1 MPNINEFVEQCS
13 LLGIDHIEV
22 VPVDVYDDTAEFEG
36 LSNDEAVRLIKTKEK
51 ISDTIYKKYKE
62 TLNTSNIVFFLN
74 NGADVSEEV
83 VFLGNSII
91 LGERGGGNP
100 DESWTYNTH
109 EVDIPLKAGVRTF
122 NEAFKDEIVASGILG
137 IVADSLDDMEGTI
150 TRDSKGIRRGI
161 YKESSLYGK
170 LEAKVQAKMKE
181 AGQWDETTQTGDLS
195 GVKIPW
201 LYNLTLMGEP
211 IAGYNHI
218 YLPSGFS
225 GILDYSTYYNSSAA
239 NYIWAFYSNLYEYS
253 QNVYKYGFQMFYTSG
268 RRYINSVENISKIIN
283 KDYLEFFI
291 PNKNYEPGTSSDRP
305 IYDHGADIGKYKGYL
320 YGGYNAPHISAQTTT
335 GTDNISYV
343 YYDEQ
348 PFLIG
353 HILWITSI
361 QPNIEPPRASGYLTI
376 VAFNKQGKIIRP
388 LCPYWTKEGN
398 TWTEYSEDI
407 KDTLE
412 LMPDFSPYSPLE
424 GKNLLELCLPL
435 TEAEALYA
443 QNQDYVIVP
452 TDYVPDNWKQDP

>member
-62 TLNTSNIVFFLN
+62 SLNTSNIVFFLN

-109 EVDIPLKAGVRTF
+109 EVNIPLKAGVRTF

-150 TRDSKGIRRGI
+150 TRDSKGIRRGS

-170 LEAKVQAKMKE
+170 LEAKVQAKIKE
-181 AGQWDETTQTGDLS
+181 AGQWDEETQTGDLS

-201 LYNLTLMGEP
+201 LYNLTLMGKP
-211 IAGYNHI
+211 IAGYNNI
-218 YLPSGFS
+218 YLPSG
-225 GILDYSTYYNSSAA
+225 ILGNLDSSYYNSSAA
-239 NYIWAFYSNLYEYS
+239 NYIWAFYSSLYEYS
-253 QNVYKYGFQMFYTSG
+253 QNTYKYGFQQFYTTGSSHN
-268 RRYINSVENISKIIN
+268 RFIDNTSNIPKIIN
-283 KDYLEFFI
+283 KEYDEIFI
-291 PNKNYEPGTSSDRP
+291 PNINESTNTPSM
-305 IYDHGADIGKYKGYL
+305 YDGQSYSTYYGLL
-320 YGGYNAPHISAQTTT
+320 YGGYNAPHTKGVSNSSSYR
-335 GTDNISYV
+335 GDRSYV
-343 YYDEQ
+343 YYNEQ

-353 HILWITSI
+353 HVLWITSI
-361 QPNIEPPRASGYLTI
+361 QPNITPPRISGYLTI

-388 LCPYWTKEGN
+388 LCPYQTKEGN
-398 TWTEYSEDI
+398 TWAEYSEDI

-435 TEAEALYA
+435 TEAESLYA

-452 TDYVPDNWKQDP
+452 TDYVPDDWKQDP